1 MFDYI
6 EEDAKKYIQKY
17 SKWGEDIALRVY
29 TSHLIG
35 RDSNLV
41 LHGGGNTSVKTIAKN
56 ILGESISVI
65 AVKGSGWNLDT
76 IEPQGFPM
84 VDLEHCKKLRNLE
97 SLSDPDM
104 VNELRTHMLDHKAPT
119 PSVETLLHAFLPHKF
134 VDHSHADDILAL
146 VDQPDSSLIIK
157 IFGEENIGI
166 VPYVMPGFLLSKIA
180 SEVYENNPKVKGLF
194 LMKHGLFTFG
204 ETAKESYENHIHFI
218 KKAKEYLDS
227 LHQLPEVPDSARL
240 YPPPSSII
248 FPILRGLY
256 HKHSRQHWIINHTNN
271 KEIESFV
278 GSEHVES
285 WTQRGCCT
293 PDHVIRTKSYPLLLT
308 DWPKLTSNQEPNDED
323 IKLVTSYM
331 DKAIQHYIA
340 NYDLYFHTYND
351 QSNEKKKKLDPLPRV
366 ILISKLGLVTID
378 LSYQASVI
386 SRDIYTHSIKI
397 IQNAEKAG
405 RYSPVSPK
413 DLWDMEYWTLEQA
426 KLGTV
431 TRKSLD
437 GNVVYVTGAA
447 SGIGRACLDAFASA
461 GASLFI
467 VDLNEGLLDE
477 AIQSIKSK
485 YKSVH
490 IDGQSIDITMPSA
503 VIQSFKHCIK
513 SYGGVDIIISNAGIG
528 YQSQVKDTETMK
540 NSFEINFWSHQ
551 YVASTAVD
559 IFLLQNQGSSCSVSL
574 NIGSEDNQHSP
585 SKMGGCLLFNVS
597 KAAVNPGPMFG
608 PYAVAKASTM
618 ALMKQYAIDYGADNI
633 RSNAVNADRIRTNF
647 FSQEDLEK
655 RAKARNLPV
664 EEYFKSNLLQQE
676 VTASDVAREFL
687 NMALASKTTTA
698 TITVD
703 GGNVAASLR

>member
-1 MFDYI
+1 MLKGYLVILLLFVTLSSLVGPVDSSRREKKEQNDGHYHNRFSVKLI
-6 EEDAKKYIQKY
+6 ETANPDAVAADHGF
-17 SKWGEDIALRVY
+17 SNWGPIKDVPGWY
-29 TSHLIG
+29 TF
-35 RDSNLV
+35 
-41 LHGGGNTSVKTIAKN
+41 GNTKAKN
-56 ILGESISVI
+56 RN
-65 AVKGSGWNLDT
+65 GS
-76 IEPQGFPM
+76 
-84 VDLEHCKKLRNLE
+84 R
-97 SLSDPDM
+97 
-104 VNELRTHMLDHKAPT
+104 
-119 PSVETLLHAFLPHKF
+119 
-134 VDHSHADDILAL
+134 
-146 VDQPDSSLIIK
+146 
-157 IFGEENIGI
+157 
-166 VPYVMPGFLLSKIA
+166 
-180 SEVYENNPKVKGLF
+180 GLF
-194 LMKHGLFTFG
+194 LDSNVLEYKGNSPHQR
-204 ETAKESYENHIHFI
+204 
-218 KKAKEYLDS
+218 KK
-227 LHQLPEVPDSARL
+227 
-240 YPPPSSII
+240 
-248 FPILRGLY
+248 
-256 HKHSRQHWIINHTNN
+256 
-271 KEIESFV
+271 
-278 GSEHVES
+278 
-285 WTQRGCCT
+285 
-293 PDHVIRTKSYPLLLT
+293 RTYS
-308 DWPKLTSNQEPNDED
+308 
-323 IKLVTSYM
+323 
-331 DKAIQHYIA
+331 
-340 NYDLYFHTYND
+340 YND